1 LCGISTNKNSR
12 GKNAAHKEVISMK
25 KLVVML
31 MVALLAL
38 SAVAFAEP
46 YRSGNIA
53 FEYDEKAFEISLDDN
68 LDDETTVV
76 VYGKNEAWG
85 HTYVSFYLKDLNDGE
100 KFPTADELAKN
111 NDTTVTE
118 GDWNG
123 YKNVLMYTVEGDDG
137 MTRSYFVVPVMDDDG
152 HEIDDML
159 EVQIGVSKIDDEATT
174 MERDDAISAVVD
186 SLKLVDD

>member
-1 LCGISTNKNSR
+1 
-12 GKNAAHKEVISMK
+12 MK
-25 KLVVML
+25 KLIAVL

-46 YRSGNIA
+46 YRSGDIA
-53 FEYDEKAFEISLDDN
+53 FEYDKKAFEISLDDN

-76 VYGKNEAWG
+76 IYGKNEAWG
-85 HTYVSFYLKDLNDGE
+85 KTYVSFYLKDMKDGE
-100 KFPTADELAKN
+100 KFPTADEIGKEN
-111 NDTTVTE
+111 NTAVTE

-123 YKNVLMYTVEGDDG
+123 YKNVLMYTLEGDEG
-137 MTRSYFVVPVMDDDG
+137 MTRSYFIVPVMDDDG

-159 EVQIGVSKIDDEATT
+159 EVQIGVSKIDDDATA
-174 MERDDAISAVVD
+174 MERDDAISAIVD

>member
-1 LCGISTNKNSR
+1 
-12 GKNAAHKEVISMK
+12 MK
-25 KLVVML
+25 KLILML

-111 NDTTVTE
+111 NDATVTE

-123 YKNVLMYTVEGDDG
+123 YKNVLMYAVEGDDG
-137 MTRSYFVVPVMDDDG
+137 MTRNYFVVPVMDDDG

>member
-1 LCGISTNKNSR
+1 
-12 GKNAAHKEVISMK
+12 MK
-25 KLVVML
+25 KLIVML

-85 HTYVSFYLKDLNDGE
+85 T
-100 KFPTADELAKN
+100 KN
-111 NDTTVTE
+111 NDATVTE

-123 YKNVLMYTVEGDDG
+123 YKNVLMYAVEGDDG